1 MSFSAKGRL
10 HARRISR
17 GHIARS
23 ACPRPDDDDDDDEG
37 EERATEDEYDDSED
51 EGAMH

>member
-23 ACPRPDDDDDDDEG
+23 ACPRPDDDDDDEG

>member
-23 ACPRPDDDDDDDEG
+23 ACPRPDDDDDEG